1 MSLEGQQQG
10 QGEPGSGG
18 GPASDPHL
26 QQPLTPPPP
35 PGLEPQPPVVLAR
48 TPSAYEPAIQTGY
61 PDMPPT
67 VAAPP
72 PPPGGMRPEL
82 APAGP
87 GSGTTGPSLPKGRG
101 ILLAGLA
108 LLIIASGIAGIF
120 FYVVRSNQIA
130 TANAHATATAA
141 VFNATGTAQTQSIAA
156 TADAFNATATTV
168 AANATGT
175 VTAYQNLYT
184 SATSGTPTLSDPLQ
198 NNSFGNQW
206 YEDTGDPNARCA
218 FLGGAYHAGISQTNT
233 FIDCD
238 AESFDFSNFAYQVQM
253 KIIKG
258 DAGGVVFRA
267 NDTNGKSYV
276 FSVGQDGSY
285 EFFVC
290 LPNASKCNLALLSST
305 NGAINQ
311 GLNQTNVVTVVVK
324 GRTFTLYVNQ
334 QEIDRVTDNTF
345 SHGQIG
351 VIAYDITHPTEV
363 VYTNAK
369 VWTL

>member
-18 GPASDPHL
+18 GPASDPNL
-26 QQPLTPPPP
+26 QQSLTPPPP
-35 PGLEPQPPVVLAR
+35 SDFEPQSPGVIAKAPP
-48 TPSAYEPAIQTGY
+48 AYEPAIQAGY
-61 PDMPPT
+61 SDMPPT

-87 GSGTTGPSLPKGRG
+87 GSGTTAPSRPKGRV

-108 LLIIASGIAGIF
+108 LLIIASGVSGI

-141 VFNATGTAQTQSIAA
+141 VFNATGTAQAQSIAA
-156 TADAFNATATTV
+156 TVDAYYATATTV

-175 VTAYQNLYT
+175 ATAYQNLYN
-184 SATSGTPTLSDPLQ
+184 SATSGTPTLSDPLSD
-198 NNSFGNQW
+198 NSNGNRW
-206 YEDTGDPNARCA
+206 SEGTDSTGTCA
-218 FLGGAYHAGISQTNT
+218 FAGGTYHASSSQKNI
-233 FIDCD
+233 FVFCD
-238 AESFDFSNFAYQVQM
+238 AQSTDFRNFAYQVQM

-258 DAGGVVFRA
+258 EDGGIIFRA
-267 NDTNGKSYV
+267 NDTNGTFYV
-276 FSVGQDGSY
+276 FTVDQIGSY
-285 EFFVC
+285 ELFVC
-290 LPNASKCNLALLSST
+290 PPKATKCNSDLLI
-305 NGAINQ
+305 NYNLAINQ

-324 GRTFTLYVNQ
+324 GNTITLYVNQ
-334 QEIDRVTDNTF
+334 QEIDSVTDNTF

-351 VIAYDITHPTEV
+351 VIALDINNPTEV
-363 VYTNAK
+363 VYKNAK